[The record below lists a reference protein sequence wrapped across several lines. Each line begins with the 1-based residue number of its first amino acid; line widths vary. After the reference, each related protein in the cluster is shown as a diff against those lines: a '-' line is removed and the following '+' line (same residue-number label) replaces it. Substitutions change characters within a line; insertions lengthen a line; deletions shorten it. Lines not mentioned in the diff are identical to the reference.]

1 MVGGVKDKITSLFKT
16 NTTEDYSKSTRVNNV
31 NTTEDYSK
39 STRVNNVHEGGK
51 KSWKAK
57 IKRQPENR
65 AAIKDI
71 KNLSEQQKEDETK
84 PYLKDI
90 NNLKKSDTW

>member
-1 MVGGVKDKITSLFKT
+1 MVGSVKDKITNLFKT
-16 NTTEDYSKSTRVNNV
+16 NAN
-31 NTTEDYSK
+31 EDYSK

-57 IKRQPENR
+57 IKRQSENR

-71 KNLSEQQKEDETK
+71 KNLSE
-84 PYLKDI
+84 
-90 NNLKKSDTW
+90 

>member
-1 MVGGVKDKITSLFKT
+1 MVGGVKDKIKSLFKK
-16 NTTEDYSKSTRVNNV
+16 NTTEY
-31 NTTEDYSK
+31 YSK

-57 IKRQPENR
+57 LKRQSENR

-71 KNLSEQQKEDETK
+71 KNLSEQQQEDETK

-90 NNLKKSDTW
+90 NNLKKSGTW